1 MKIWNGYGSEHS
13 MNLVMIGHFK
23 SSKDAEQT
31 HKVIEKLSDELSGKI
46 DIGTNRK
53 RFGDDV
59 MKILREI
66 ECYILSPTDLEDF
79 LYDIRTRV
87 EGDKII
93 LTTDEIDVSAFFKL
107 MIDKG
112 AKVEM
117 FSAHDYPNEK
127 YGRGK

>member
-13 MNLVMIGHFK
+13 MNLVMIGQFK
-23 SSKDAEQT
+23 SSEDAKQT
-31 HKVIEKLSDELSGKI
+31 HKVIEKLSVELDGKI
-46 DIGTNRK
+46 DIGTNRE
-53 RFGDDV
+53 RFGEDV

-66 ECYILSPTDLEDF
+66 ECYILSPTDLEGF
-79 LYDIRTRV
+79 LYGIRTRI

-112 AKVEM
+112 AKIEM

>member
-46 DIGTNRK
+46 DIGTNRE